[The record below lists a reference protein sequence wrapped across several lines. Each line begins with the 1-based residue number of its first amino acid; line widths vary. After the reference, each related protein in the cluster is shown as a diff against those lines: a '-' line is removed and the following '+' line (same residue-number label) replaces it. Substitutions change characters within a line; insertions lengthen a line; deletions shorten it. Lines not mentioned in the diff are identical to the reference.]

1 MDLWQKVDLL
11 GNAAQWDT
19 CQGCGTQMHRRAD
32 DIGRWIYP
40 AVRPDGHRVRL
51 LKVLQS
57 SVCQNDCRYC
67 AFRADRDQQRTAFT
81 PDELARLVNGL
92 YRAGRAEGVFLSSG
106 VCGNPQRAAERM
118 LATVEL
124 LRQHYRLSCYIH
136 FKLLPGVQDA
146 IIESAMRWADRV
158 SVNLE
163 APNAQ
168 RLQALSGA
176 KDFDGQLLGTLQR
189 AHLMRER
196 LGSRVSLTTQFVVG
210 AAGETDAE
218 LLQRAAALYG
228 ELRLARAYYSA
239 FQPVPNTPLE
249 GHAPTPLWREHRL
262 YQADF
267 LLHTYGFGADELVFD
282 SRDNLPREADPKL
295 TWARQHPERFPIEV
309 NRASRSELLRIP
321 GIGPVTAD
329 QIIRRRRLGQLRDM
343 RHLGLNSLGE
353 RRAAPFVLLEGR
365 QPAPQLELWSA
376 ALPA

>member
-11 GNAAQWDT
+11 GSAAQWDT
-19 CQGCGTQMHRRAD
+19 CQGCGTQMHRHAD
-32 DIGRWIYP
+32 DLGRWIYP
-40 AVRPDGHRVRL
+40 AVRPDGRRVRL

-67 AFRADRDQQRTAFT
+67 AFRAERDQRRTAFT
-81 PDELARLVNGL
+81 PDELAHLVDDL
-92 YRAGRAEGVFLSSG
+92 YRSGRAEGVFLSSG
-106 VCGNPQRAAERM
+106 VCGGTHRAAERM

-124 LRQHYRLSCYIH
+124 LRRRYRLNCYIH

-146 IIESAMRWADRV
+146 VVESALRWADRV

-176 KDFDGQLLGTLQR
+176 KDFDGQLLGTLRR
-189 AHLMRER
+189 AHALREQ
-196 LGSRVSLTTQFVVG
+196 LGSRASLTTQFVVG
-210 AAGETDAE
+210 PAGETDAE
-218 LLQRAAALYG
+218 LLQCAAALYD

-239 FQPVPNTPLE
+239 FQPVASTPLE

-267 LLHTYGFGADELVFD
+267 LLHTYGFAASELVFD
-282 SRDNLPREADPKL
+282 GQGRLPREADPKL
-295 TWARQHPERFPIEV
+295 TWARQHPERFPVEV

-321 GIGPVTAD
+321 GIGPATAD
-329 QIIRRRRLGQLRDM
+329 LIIERRRFGRLRDL
-343 RHLGLNSLGE
+343 RHLGLNSLGKH
-353 RRAAPFVLLEGR
+353 RAAPYVLLEGR
-365 QPAPQLELWSA
+365 RPAHQLELWSA
-376 ALPA
+376 PGRA